1 MNRIPNHSSFVVALI
16 AGAVASGC
24 ASMAG
29 VGGTSEYSCKAPEG
43 VKCDSVSGT
52 YYNSVENNLPSQ
64 HKGSRAAP
72 QDEAAPTRTEALA
85 GKRSVASTVYVTPA
99 LASSTSGAPSGVA
112 LPPAAYTSMPLRSPA
127 RVLRLWVKPWEDA
140 DGDLMDQ
147 LYVYV
152 PVDNGRWLVDH
163 TQRQIRDAYAPIMAP
178 RTAQAP
184 DSDVER
190 ESANAE
196 TRVPAASAL
205 ERRLQA
211 ARGLGPSAAN
221 ANGAN
226 DAR

>member
-1 MNRIPNHSSFVVALI
+1 MNCTPTSSRFVAVVI
-16 AGAVASGC
+16 AFSVLSGC

-52 YYNSVENNLPSQ
+52 YYNSVESNLPSQ
-64 HKGSRAAP
+64 RQGGRAVP
-72 QDEAAPTRTEALA
+72 QDEAAPSRVEALA
-85 GKRSVASTVYVTPA
+85 GKRSVASAVYVTPA
-99 LASSTSGAPSGVA
+99 LAPLGTGSGVA
-112 LPPAAYTSMPLRSPA
+112 LPPAAYTSLPLRSPA

-147 LYVYV
+147 IYVYV

-163 TQRQIRDAYAPIMAP
+163 THRQIRDAYAPIKVP

-184 DSDVER
+184 YTDNER
-190 ESANAE
+190 ESAKVE
-196 TRVPAASAL
+196 TRLPVVSGL
-205 ERRLQA
+205 EQRLQA
-211 ARGLGPSAAN
+211 ARGLAPST

-226 DAR
+226 DAK

>member
-1 MNRIPNHSSFVVALI
+1 MNRIPTHSGFLAMAIGCAVV
-16 AGAVASGC
+16 SGC

-29 VGGTSEYSCKAPEG
+29 VGGTSAYSCKAPEG

-64 HKGSRAAP
+64 RQGGRATP
-72 QDEAAPTRTEALA
+72 PDEAASTRVEALA
-85 GKRSVASTVYVTPA
+85 GKRSVASAVYVTPA
-99 LASSTSGAPSGVA
+99 LAPLAVGSGVA

-163 TQRQIRDAYAPIMAP
+163 TQRQIRDAYAPIKVP

-184 DSDVER
+184 YTDNER
-190 ESANAE
+190 ESAQLDTSA
-196 TRVPAASAL
+196 PAASGLAQ
-205 ERRLQA
+205 RLQA

-221 ANGAN
+221 ASGAN
-226 DAR
+226 DAK

>member
-1 MNRIPNHSSFVVALI
+1 MNRMSTLSRFVAMAI
-16 AGAVASGC
+16 ACVVVSGC

-64 HKGSRAAP
+64 RQGGRATP
-72 QDEAAPTRTEALA
+72 RDEATPTRMEVTAD
-85 GKRSVASTVYVTPA
+85 KRNGASSADLTPA
-99 LASSTSGAPSGVA
+99 LTALATRSGVT

-147 LYVYV
+147 VYVYV

-163 TQRQIRDAYAPIMAP
+163 TQRQIRDAYAPIKVP

-184 DSDVER
+184 SSGTEPER
-190 ESANAE
+190 DKGD
-196 TRVPAASAL
+196 TRVPAASGL
-205 ERRLQA
+205 EQRLQA
-211 ARGLGPSAAN
+211 ARGLGPSPAN

-226 DAR
+226 DAQ

>member
-1 MNRIPNHSSFVVALI
+1 MNRIPTQSSFVAVVI
-16 AGAVASGC
+16 AGAVVAGC

-64 HKGSRAAP
+64 RQGGRAAP
-72 QDEAAPTRTEALA
+72 QEAAPTRMEAFA
-85 GKRSVASTVYVTPA
+85 GKRSVASAVYVTPA
-99 LASSTSGAPSGVA
+99 SAPFAVGSGVA

-163 TQRQIRDAYAPIMAP
+163 TQRQIRDAYAPIKAP
-178 RTAQAP
+178 RTALGP
-184 DSDVER
+184 YSDVER
-190 ESANAE
+190 ESAKVD

-205 ERRLQA
+205 EQRLQA
-211 ARGLGPSAAN
+211 ARGFGPSAAN
-221 ANGAN
+221 ANGAD
-226 DAR
+226 DAK

>member
-1 MNRIPNHSSFVVALI
+1 MNRIPTSSGFAAAVMACVV
-16 AGAVASGC
+16 VSGC

-64 HKGSRAAP
+64 RQGARPTP
-72 QDEAAPTRTEALA
+72 QDEAASTRMEALA
-85 GKRSVASTVYVTPA
+85 GKRGGASAAYVVPA
-99 LASSTSGAPSGVA
+99 RASLATGAGVA

-152 PVDNGRWLVDH
+152 PVDNGRWHVDH
-163 TQRQIRDAYAPIMAP
+163 TQRQIRDAYAPIKAP

-184 DSDVER
+184 SSDVER
-190 ESANAE
+190 ESDKSD
-196 TRVPAASAL
+196 TRVPMASGL
-205 ERRLQA
+205 EQRLQA
-211 ARGLGPSAAN
+211 ARGLGPSTAN
-221 ANGAN
+221 ANGGN
-226 DAR
+226 DAK

>member
-1 MNRIPNHSSFVVALI
+1 MAI
-16 AGAVASGC
+16 ACVVASGC

-64 HKGSRAAP
+64 RQGGRP
-72 QDEAAPTRTEALA
+72 TPRDEATPTRMEALA
-85 GKRSVASTVYVTPA
+85 EKRNAASSADVAPA
-99 LASSTSGAPSGVA
+99 LTALATKSEGK
-112 LPPAAYTSMPLRSPA
+112 LPPAAYTSTPLRSPA

-152 PVDNGRWLVDH
+152 PVDHGRWLVDH
-163 TQRQIRDAYAPIMAP
+163 TQRQIRDAYAPIKAP
-178 RTAQAP
+178 RAAQAP
-184 DSDVER
+184 VSDTER
-190 ESANAE
+190 ERDNGDMRA
-196 TRVPAASAL
+196 PAASRL
-205 ERRLQA
+205 EQRLQA
-211 ARGLGPSAAN
+211 ARGLGPPAAN

-226 DAR
+226 DAQ

>member
-1 MNRIPNHSSFVVALI
+1 MNRIATHSGFVAAAMV
-16 AGAVASGC
+16 GAVVSGC

-64 HKGSRAAP
+64 RQGGRATPEDQAVS
-72 QDEAAPTRTEALA
+72 TRTVALV
-85 GKRSVASTVYVTPA
+85 GKRNVASTVYGTPA
-99 LASSTSGAPSGVA
+99 LVPSATGSGAA

-163 TQRQIRDAYAPIMAP
+163 TQRQIRDAYAPIKAP
-178 RTAQAP
+178 RVAQAP
-184 DSDVER
+184 YSDVER
-190 ESANAE
+190 ESGKVD
-196 TRVPAASAL
+196 TLVPVASSL
-205 ERRLQA
+205 EQRLQA
-211 ARGLGPSAAN
+211 ARGLPPSATN

-226 DAR
+226 DAE

>member
-1 MNRIPNHSSFVVALI
+1 MKRIPTSLGFVAMAI
-16 AGAVASGC
+16 AGAFLSGC

-29 VGGTSEYSCKAPEG
+29 VGGTSAYSCKAPEG

-52 YYNSVENNLPSQ
+52 YANSVENNLPSQ
-64 HKGSRAAP
+64 RQGGRATP
-72 QDEAAPTRTEALA
+72 QDEAEPTRMEALA
-85 GKRSVASTVYVTPA
+85 GKRSIASAIYLTPA
-99 LASSTSGAPSGVA
+99 PAPLATSAGVA
-112 LPPAAYTSMPLRSPA
+112 LPPAAYTSLPLRSPA

-163 TQRQIRDAYAPIMAP
+163 TQRQIRDAYAPIKAP

-184 DSDVER
+184 NTDNER
-190 ESANAE
+190 ESAKVE
-196 TRVPAASAL
+196 TRLPVMSGL
-205 ERRLQA
+205 EQRLQA
-211 ARGLGPSAAN
+211 ARGLAPSAAS

-226 DAR
+226 DAK

>member
-1 MNRIPNHSSFVVALI
+1 MNRIPTSSGFAAAVMACVV
-16 AGAVASGC
+16 SGC

-64 HKGSRAAP
+64 RQGGRATP
-72 QDEAAPTRTEALA
+72 QEAAPTRMEAIA
-85 GKRSVASTVYVTPA
+85 GKRSVASAVYLTPA
-99 LASSTSGAPSGVA
+99 SATSAAGSRVA

-147 LYVYV
+147 VYVYV

-163 TQRQIRDAYAPIMAP
+163 AQRQIRDAYAPIKAP

-184 DSDVER
+184 SSDVER
-190 ESANAE
+190 ESDKLD
-196 TRVPAASAL
+196 TRVPMASGL
-205 ERRLQA
+205 EQRLQA
-211 ARGLGPSAAN
+211 ARGL
-221 ANGAN
+221 
-226 DAR
+226 

>member
-1 MNRIPNHSSFVVALI
+1 
-16 AGAVASGC
+16 
-24 ASMAG
+24 MAG
-29 VGGTSEYSCKAPEG
+29 VGGTAEYSCKAPEG

-64 HKGSRAAP
+64 RLGGRAP
-72 QDEAAPTRTEALA
+72 QESAPTRMEALA
-85 GKRSVASTVYVTPA
+85 GKRSVASAYVTPA
-99 LASSTSGAPSGVA
+99 LATSATGSGVA

-163 TQRQIRDAYAPIMAP
+163 TQRQIRNAYAPIRAP
-178 RTAQAP
+178 RTVRAP
-184 DSDVER
+184 YSDVER
-190 ESANAE
+190 ESAQVDAH
-196 TRVPAASAL
+196 VPAASGL
-205 ERRLQA
+205 EQRLQA
-211 ARGLGPSAAN
+211 ARGLPPSAAN

-226 DAR
+226 DAQ

>member
-1 MNRIPNHSSFVVALI
+1 MVIACAVV
-16 AGAVASGC
+16 SGC

-64 HKGSRAAP
+64 RQGGRATP
-72 QDEAAPTRTEALA
+72 QEAAPTRMEALA
-85 GKRSVASTVYVTPA
+85 GKRIASASYVTPA
-99 LASSTSGAPSGVA
+99 SATSATGSGVA

-163 TQRQIRDAYAPIMAP
+163 TQRQIRDAYAPIKAP
-178 RTAQAP
+178 RTALGP
-184 DSDVER
+184 YSDVER
-190 ESANAE
+190 ESGKVD

-205 ERRLQA
+205 EQRLQA
-211 ARGLGPSAAN
+211 ARGLAPSAAN
-221 ANGAN
+221 ANGAD
-226 DAR
+226 DAK

>member
-1 MNRIPNHSSFVVALI
+1 MNRIAIPPSSIAIAIACAFV
-16 AGAVASGC
+16 SGC

-64 HKGSRAAP
+64 RQSGRVTR
-72 QDEAAPTRTEALA
+72 QDEALA
-85 GKRSVASTVYVTPA
+85 AKRSVASAIYTTST
-99 LASSTSGAPSGVA
+99 LAPLSAATSSGVS

-152 PVDNGRWLVDH
+152 PVDTGRWLVDH
-163 TQRQIRDAYAPIMAP
+163 AQRQIRDAYAPIRPP
-178 RTAQAP
+178 RTALAP
-184 DSDVER
+184 ASDVER
-190 ESANAE
+190 EKSSVDA
-196 TRVPAASAL
+196 RVPLISGL
-205 ERRLQA
+205 EQRLQA
-211 ARGLGPSAAN
+211 ARELAPSAAD
-221 ANGAN
+221 ANGAT
-226 DAR
+226 DGQ

>member
-1 MNRIPNHSSFVVALI
+1 MNRIPTSSGFVA
-16 AGAVASGC
+16 AVMACAVVSGC

-64 HKGSRAAP
+64 RQGGRGTP
-72 QDEAAPTRTEALA
+72 EDEGTLTRMEALA
-85 GKRSVASTVYVTPA
+85 GKRTVASAAYVTPT
-99 LASSTSGAPSGVA
+99 LAPLATGSGVA

-163 TQRQIRDAYAPIMAP
+163 TQRQIRDAYAPIKAP
-178 RTAQAP
+178 RTTQAP
-184 DSDVER
+184 YSDVER
-190 ESANAE
+190 ESAQLDTSA
-196 TRVPAASAL
+196 PAASGLAQ
-205 ERRLQA
+205 RLQA

-226 DAR
+226 DAK

>member
-1 MNRIPNHSSFVVALI
+1 MNRIPTHSGFLAMAIGCAVV
-16 AGAVASGC
+16 SGC

-29 VGGTSEYSCKAPEG
+29 VGGTSEYGCKAPEG

-64 HKGSRAAP
+64 RQGGRATP
-72 QDEAAPTRTEALA
+72 QDEAAPTRVEALA
-85 GKRSVASTVYVTPA
+85 GKRGVASAVYVTPA
-99 LASSTSGAPSGVA
+99 LAPLATSSGVA

-163 TQRQIRDAYAPIMAP
+163 TQRQIRDAYAPIKVP

-184 DSDVER
+184 YTDNER
-190 ESANAE
+190 ESAKVD
-196 TRVPAASAL
+196 TRLPVASGL
-205 ERRLQA
+205 EQRLQA
-211 ARGLGPSAAN
+211 ARGLAPSTAN

-226 DAR
+226 DAK

>member
-1 MNRIPNHSSFVVALI
+1 MNRMTTLSGFIAVLI
-16 AGAVASGC
+16 ACAVVSGC

-52 YYNSVENNLPSQ
+52 YYNSVEYNLPSQ
-64 HKGSRAAP
+64 SQVGRDTA
-72 QDEAAPTRTEALA
+72 QDEAGPMRMEVLA
-85 GKRSVASTVYVTPA
+85 GKQKVASAVYVTPA
-99 LASSTSGAPSGVA
+99 LAPLATGSGVA

-163 TQRQIRDAYAPIMAP
+163 TQRQIRDAYAPIKAP
-178 RTAQAP
+178 RTVQAP
-184 DSDVER
+184 YSNVER
-190 ESANAE
+190 ESTNVDA
-196 TRVPAASAL
+196 RVPVASGI
-205 ERRLQA
+205 EQRLQA
-211 ARGLGPSAAN
+211 ARGLAPSAAN
-221 ANGAN
+221 STGAN
-226 DAR
+226 DAK

>member
-1 MNRIPNHSSFVVALI
+1 
-16 AGAVASGC
+16 
-24 ASMAG
+24 SMAG

-64 HKGSRAAP
+64 RQGGRATP
-72 QDEAAPTRTEALA
+72 QEAVPTRMEALA
-85 GKRSVASTVYVTPA
+85 GKRSVVSATYMTPA
-99 LASSTSGAPSGVA
+99 SATSATGSGVA

-127 RVLRLWVKPWEDA
+127 RVLRLWVKLWEDA

-163 TQRQIRDAYAPIMAP
+163 AQRQIRDAYAPGNAP

-184 DSDVER
+184 DGDADR
-190 ESANAE
+190 ESAKVDPH
-196 TRVPAASAL
+196 VPAASSL
-205 ERRLQA
+205 EQRLQA
-211 ARGLGPSAAN
+211 ARGLLPSAAN
-221 ANGAN
+221 TNG
-226 DAR
+226 

>member
-1 MNRIPNHSSFVVALI
+1 MNRFAIPLSSI
-16 AGAVASGC
+16 AIAIACVLVSGC

-64 HKGSRAAP
+64 RQSGRATR
-72 QDEAAPTRTEALA
+72 QDEALA
-85 GKRSVASTVYVTPA
+85 AKRSVASAIYTTST
-99 LASSTSGAPSGVA
+99 LAPLTGATSSGVA

-152 PVDNGRWLVDH
+152 PVDTGRWLVDH
-163 TQRQIRDAYAPIMAP
+163 AQRQVRDSYAPIRPP
-178 RTAQAP
+178 RTALAP
-184 DSDVER
+184 ASDGAR
-190 ESANAE
+190 EKSSVDA
-196 TRVPAASAL
+196 RVPTISGL
-205 ERRLQA
+205 EQRLQA
-211 ARGLGPSAAN
+211 ARELAPSAAD

-226 DAR
+226 DAQ

>member
-1 MNRIPNHSSFVVALI
+1 MNCIPTSLGFAAAVMACAVV
-16 AGAVASGC
+16 SGC

-64 HKGSRAAP
+64 RQGARPTP
-72 QDEAAPTRTEALA
+72 QDEATPTRMEALA
-85 GKRSVASTVYVTPA
+85 GKRGGASAAYVVPA
-99 LASSTSGAPSGVA
+99 RASLATGSGVA

-152 PVDNGRWLVDH
+152 PVDTGRWLVDH
-163 TQRQIRDAYAPIMAP
+163 ARRQIRDAYAPIRAP
-178 RTAQAP
+178 RTASAP
-184 DSDVER
+184 ASVVER
-190 ESANAE
+190 EKSSVD
-196 TRVPAASAL
+196 TRVPAISGL
-205 ERRLQA
+205 EQRLQA
-211 ARGLGPSAAN
+211 ARELAPSAAD
-221 ANGAN
+221 ANGAS
-226 DAR
+226 

>member
-1 MNRIPNHSSFVVALI
+1 MNRIPTHSSFVAVVI
-16 AGAVASGC
+16 AGAVVAGC

-64 HKGSRAAP
+64 RQGGRATP
-72 QDEAAPTRTEALA
+72 QEAAPTRMEALA
-85 GKRSVASTVYVTPA
+85 GKRSVASAIYVTPA
-99 LASSTSGAPSGVA
+99 SATSATGSGGT

-152 PVDNGRWLVDH
+152 PVDNGRGLVDH
-163 TQRQIRDAYAPIMAP
+163 TQRQIRDAYAPIKAP
-178 RTAQAP
+178 RTALGP
-184 DSDVER
+184 YSDVER
-190 ESANAE
+190 ESTKVD

-205 ERRLQA
+205 EQRLQA
-211 ARGLGPSAAN
+211 ARGFGPSAAN
-221 ANGAN
+221 ANGAD
-226 DAR
+226 DAK

>member
-1 MNRIPNHSSFVVALI
+1 MKRIPTHSSFVAVLI
-16 AGAVASGC
+16 ACAVVSGC
-24 ASMAG
+24 GSMAG

-64 HKGSRAAP
+64 RQGGRATP
-72 QDEAAPTRTEALA
+72 QNQAATRMEALA
-85 GKRSVASTVYVTPA
+85 GKRSVASSVDATPA
-99 LASSTSGAPSGVA
+99 LAPVAKGSGVA

-163 TQRQIRDAYAPIMAP
+163 AQRQIRDAYAPVKAP
-178 RTAQAP
+178 RTVQAP
-184 DSDVER
+184 DSDADR
-190 ESANAE
+190 ESAKVDP
-196 TRVPAASAL
+196 RVPMASSL
-205 ERRLQA
+205 EQRLQA
-211 ARGLGPSAAN
+211 ARGLLPSAAN
-221 ANGAN
+221 ANGGS
-226 DAR
+226 DAE